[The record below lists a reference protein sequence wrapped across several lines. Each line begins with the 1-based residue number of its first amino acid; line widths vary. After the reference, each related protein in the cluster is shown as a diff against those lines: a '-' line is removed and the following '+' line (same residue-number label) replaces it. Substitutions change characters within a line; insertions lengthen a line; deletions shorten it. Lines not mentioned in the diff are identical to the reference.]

1 MKRWLA
7 AGTIAAYLSVMFY
20 GVAAHALN
28 YKPNSHPTMYF
39 IVWDMFC
46 GWSAFSNR
54 THVIGQGES
63 GRYYQLSPP
72 PWGEFKPFGDLGR
85 QHYDPF
91 TNHTADLA
99 LNTLRY
105 TQHEPIQQIYV
116 VEEIWAKKFNL
127 PDDLWNRRYPE
138 PKQPYSYFHLRQVL
152 SGKGREIRRNPGWFA
167 WQTQQAVNDNPRLWA
182 AARQEQ
188 PAWQMPSGLAA
199 RDPRPVSLSQMQTTV
214 LPATT
219 Q

>member
-20 GVAAHALN
+20 GVAVHALN
-28 YKPNSHPTMYF
+28 YKPNSHPTKYF

-54 THVIGQGES
+54 THMIGQGES
-63 GRYYQLSPP
+63 GRFYQLSPP

-91 TNHTADLA
+91 TNHAADLA

-116 VEEIWAKKFNL
+116 VEENWAKKFNL

-152 SGKGREIRRNPGWFA
+152 AGNGSEIRRNSDWVA
-167 WQTQQAVNDNPRLWA
+167 WQTQQAIYDNPRLWA
-182 AARQEQ
+182 AARKEQ

-199 RDPRPVSLSQMQTTV
+199 RDPQPVSLPQTTV
-214 LPATT
+214 LPATA